1 MTKKELEAENLLLT
15 QQLDDLRKSYTVQAE
30 ELRRSA
36 RYINLCEQDTAEPY
50 QMPMSDT
57 IDYHARPQ
65 AKEALKRAEAEWLKD
80 VHEPIVKG
88 EGQLD
93 IQKYIRLGLTWQSCD
108 RRDFSKPLPYTRDSF
123 SWCGAFAAWCYIT
136 LKKDIRKKI
145 MPSCYRLS
153 SNWGR
158 SGRNRT
164 GGPIQAG
171 DILTVWT
178 TQKGDKRNAYGQ
190 HIVLAC
196 GPANDQGMIDT
207 IEGNAHGLGP
217 NRDMREGVIKRQR
230 SLEDVARVYR
240 PFEKDFERE

>member
-15 QQLDDLRKSYTVQAE
+15 QQLELIGSEFKELSE
-30 ELRRSA
+30 ELRRSI
-36 RYINLCEQDTAEPY
+36 RYISLCEQDAAEPY

-65 AKEALKRAEAEWLKD
+65 AKDALQRAEGEWLKK
-80 VHEPIVKG
+80 VQEPPRG

-93 IQKYIRLGLTWQSCD
+93 IQKYIRQGLTWQSCD
-108 RRDFSKPLPYTRDSF
+108 RKDFGQPLPYVRDSF

-136 LKKDIRKKI
+136 LKRDIRKKI
-145 MPSCYRLS
+145 MPSCSRLS

-178 TQKGDKRNAYGQ
+178 TQRGDQRNAYGQ

-207 IEGNAHGLGP
+207 VEGNAKGSGP
-217 NRDMREGVIKRQR
+217 EGQYYEGVIKRQR

-240 PFEKDFERE
+240 PFEEDFEHE